1 MACGHRNNTR
11 RQMGVVAYG
20 HRNNTGKWPPALPLR
35 SECDR
40 RWPPALPLKK
50 CLIFPSRTVHPS
62 GPLVDVCVLKHGMP
76 LVFGILLSGEL
87 WGSSGE
93 ALGNLWGSSG
103 KLWGCFGDNLG
114 NTGDKETK
122 REQPRRDT
130 ESILIHQKICPPKLP
145 ITRLWRPYW

>member
-1 MACGHRNNTR
+1 MAYGHRNNTR
-11 RQMGVVAYG
+11 RQMGDVAYG

-76 LVFGILLSGEL
+76 LVFGILLRSAVGRL
-87 WGSSGE
+87 SWSSERGKQFSTE
-93 ALGNLWGSSG
+93 NTNRLGKASVLHGLGARFHTPLHSCAFSDERSTVAHYSS
-103 KLWGCFGDNLG
+103 LF
-114 NTGDKETK
+114 KE
-122 REQPRRDT
+122 
-130 ESILIHQKICPPKLP
+130 
-145 ITRLWRPYW
+145 